1 MKAPVPES
9 AAPKGWARLW
19 ATAQPFARPTPRAGA
34 WYAVVGE
41 TSGERAV
48 LEVRGKRVAV
58 PKKLLEIRPERPRV
72 FTVVVHSRESTEAA
86 RARSGAAVERV
97 YAVCP
102 LCTERVRIVEGQAVA
117 TCSKCFHCGEVAWWE
132 TG

>member
-1 MKAPVPES
+1 MTDATTTKA
-9 AAPKGWARLW
+9 WARLW
-19 ATAQPFARPTPRAGA
+19 ATARPFARPTPRAGA

-58 PKKLLEIRPERPRV
+58 HKKLLEIRPDRPNV
-72 FTVVVHSRESTEAA
+72 FTVVVRSRESVEAA
-86 RARSGAAVERV
+86 QEALGPSVMRI

-102 LCTERVRIVEGQAVA
+102 VCTDRVQVLQDQAQA
-117 TCSKCFHCGEVAWWE
+117 SCRKCGHRGEVAWWE